1 MPQITKQLAVLI
13 AAENTRYPLNLL
25 SSLNGLK
32 HGDIHVKTTYGDG
45 SSAHL
50 KNGKEA
56 LNQLA
61 IEPIQQF
68 S

>member
-25 SSLNGLK
+25 SSLNWLK
-32 HGDIHVKTTYGDG
+32 HGDLHVKTTYDDG
-45 SSAHL
+45 ASAHL

>member
-32 HGDIHVKTTYGDG
+32 HGDTHVKTAYGDG
-45 SSAHL
+45 APAHL
-50 KNGKEA
+50 KTGKRH
-56 LNQLA
+56 
-61 IEPIQQF
+61 
-68 S
+68 